1 MPMIEKMVQT
11 AKQAVN
17 AIVDI
22 HKALACPAGV
32 VFDEASML
40 VSPCCRPIFVGGK
53 MGQAAIG

>member
-1 MPMIEKMVQT
+1 MVQT

-32 VFDEASML
+32 VFDEACMTL
-40 VSPCCRPIFVGGK
+40 PPCY
-53 MGQAAIG
+53 GQFRSAENGSSGDLLI